1 MIRRR
6 LRAPKRKV
14 FGIGRNKTGTTS
26 LALALENLG
35 YRVGDQS
42 AAEELMEDWAIRDF
56 RRLIQYCR
64 SADAFQDVPFSLD
77 YTYQAIDVAFPGSRF
92 VLTVRDSPEQW
103 YESLT
108 AFHTTIVGRGRLPTA
123 DDLREFAYRHT
134 GWLWRQ
140 QQLIYGADET
150 TLYDRELYTEHY
162 RRHNESAR
170 DYFRHRPD
178 DLLVLNLA
186 DPSSAKALCEFLDLP
201 YLGQAMPHEK
211 RSQDDGDEWD

>member
-1 MIRRR
+1 VIRPR
-6 LRAPKRKV
+6 LRAPRRKV

-26 LALALENLG
+26 LALALQTLG

-56 RRLIQYCR
+56 RRLVRYCR

-77 YTYQAIDVAFPGSRF
+77 YTYQAVDVAFPGSRF

-108 AFHTTIVGRGRLPTA
+108 GFHTKIVGRGRLPTA
-123 DDLREFAYRHT
+123 DDLRDFPYRHT

-150 TLYDRELYTEHY
+150 TLYDRELYIEHY
-162 RRHNESAR
+162 RRHNESVR
-170 DYFRHRPD
+170 DYFRHRPG

-186 DPSSAKALCEFLDLP
+186 DPSSARALCEFLDLP
-201 YLGQAMPHEK
+201 YDGQPMPHEK
-211 RSQDDGDEWD
+211 RSHDDGDERG

>member
-1 MIRRR
+1 
-6 LRAPKRKV
+6 V

-56 RRLIQYCR
+56 RRLIRYCR

-77 YTYQAIDVAFPGSRF
+77 YTYQAVDVAFPGSRF

-108 AFHTTIVGRGRLPTA
+108 GFHTKIVGRGRLPTA
-123 DDLREFAYRHT
+123 DDLRDFPYRHT

-150 TLYDRELYTEHY
+150 TLYDRELYVEQY
-162 RRHNESAR
+162 RRHNESVR
-170 DYFRHRPD
+170 DYFRHRPG

-186 DPSSAKALCEFLDLP
+186 QPSSARALYEFLDVP

-211 RSQDDGDEWD
+211 RRTSVV

>member
-1 MIRRR
+1 M
-6 LRAPKRKV
+6 

-26 LALALENLG
+26 LGFALRDLG

-56 RRLIQYCR
+56 RRVIRYCR
-64 SADAFQDVPFSLD
+64 SADAFQDVPFSLG
-77 YTYQAIDVAFPGSRF
+77 YTYQAVDVAFPGSRF

-108 AFHTTIVGRGRLPTA
+108 GFHTKIVGRGRLPTA
-123 DDLREFAYRHT
+123 DDLREFPYRHT

-150 TLYDRELYTEHY
+150 TLYDRELYIEHY
-162 RRHNESAR
+162 RRHNESVR
-170 DYFRHRPD
+170 DYFRRRPE

-186 DPSSAKALCEFLDLP
+186 DPGSARALCEFLDIP
-201 YLGQAMPHEK
+201 YHGQTMPRLK
-211 RSQDDGDEWD
+211 RSGDDVDEQD

>member
-1 MIRRR
+1 MIRPR
-6 LRAPKRKV
+6 LRAEKRKV

-26 LALALENLG
+26 LALALQTLG

-56 RRLIQYCR
+56 RRLIRYCR

-77 YTYQAIDVAFPGSRF
+77 YTYQAVDVAFPGSRF
-92 VLTVRDSPEQW
+92 VLTVRDSPGQW

-108 AFHTTIVGRGRLPTA
+108 GFHTRIVGRGRLPTA
-123 DDLREFAYRHT
+123 DDLRELPYRYE

-150 TLYDRELYTEHY
+150 TLYDRELYIEHY
-162 RRHNESAR
+162 RRHNETVK
-170 DYFRHRPD
+170 DYFRHRPH

-186 DPSSAKALCEFLDLP
+186 DPGSARALYEFLDLP
-201 YLGQAMPHEK
+201 YDGQAMPHLK
-211 RSQDDGDEWD
+211 RSGNEEQD

>member
-1 MIRRR
+1 M
-6 LRAPKRKV
+6 

-56 RRLIQYCR
+56 RRLIRYCR

-77 YTYQAIDVAFPGSRF
+77 YTYQAVDVAFPGSRF

-108 AFHTTIVGRGRLPTA
+108 GFHTKIVGRGRLPTA
-123 DDLREFAYRHT
+123 DDLREFPYRYK

-150 TLYDRELYTEHY
+150 TLYDRELYVEQY
-162 RRHNESAR
+162 RRHNESVR
-170 DYFRHRPD
+170 DYFRHRPG

-186 DPSSAKALCEFLDLP
+186 DPSSARALCEFLDLP
-201 YLGQAMPHEK
+201 YDGQPMPHEK
-211 RSQDDGDEWD
+211 RSHDDGDERG

>member
-1 MIRRR
+1 
-6 LRAPKRKV
+6 V

-56 RRLIQYCR
+56 RRLIRYCR

-77 YTYQAIDVAFPGSRF
+77 HTYQALDAAFPRSRF
-92 VLTVRDSPEQW
+92 VLTVRDSPEHW

-108 AFHTTIVGRGRLPTA
+108 GFHTKIVGRGRLPTA
-123 DDLREFAYRHT
+123 DDLREFPYRYK

-150 TLYDRELYTEHY
+150 TLYDRELYVEQY
-162 RRHNESAR
+162 RRHNESVR
-170 DYFRHRPD
+170 DYFRHRPG

-186 DPSSAKALCEFLDLP
+186 DPSSARALCEFLDLP
-201 YLGQAMPHEK
+201 YDGQPMPHEK
-211 RSQDDGDEWD
+211 RSHDDGDERG